1 MPYVVFRHMGPHFDS
16 YANSGIPDIT
26 GTGHQ
31 LYSGR
36 DDEKR
41 PDLLHL
47 LPHLHP
53 SDVGTDTTNRIGDLQ
68 QLAKAIQN
76 STGRR
81 PASHPN
87 HSTTYRLSQLNAKM
101 LQQERRLLG
110 TRAKNIIHILC
121 KTELS
126 DTLMDRRYTPSATD
140 YLGYLTES
148 TGLTGEHKWGNL
160 RKTESG
166 WGDWLGVIGQVCKS
180 WHTVIQ
186 KRRSNPSHIMFLS
199 RQSKAEHWPTYGG
212 RAFREI
218 QTSYK
223 TYKKLHSV
231 YVGNRVIQNKTQAH
245 DLVNILYD
253 RVPTLKKLHLP
264 NTTTEIGLRA
274 AKTLAM
280 RGLGLR
286 DSIQLV
292 TWLHGLPTT
301 GAKDFLTLMRDSPRA
316 TVIYV
321 LEGCEQIALLN
332 LVTQGYLPEKPLQ
345 ERGGQPVGEQLL
357 PYTLVFDQELFP
369 RLTYMQ
375 NLITH
380 IRDPTTHIPGTRRTP
395 LMP

>member
-1 MPYVVFRHMGPHFDS
+1 MGPHFDS
-16 YANSGIPDIT
+16 YANSGIPDIK
-26 GTGHQ
+26 GTEHQ
-31 LYSGR
+31 LYSGEG
-36 DDEKR
+36 DEKR
-41 PDLLHL
+41 LELLHL

-53 SDVGTDTTNRIGDLQ
+53 SDVGTNTTSRIGDLQ

-87 HSTTYRLSQLNAKM
+87 HSTTYRLSQLNANL

-126 DTLMDRRYTPSATD
+126 DTLMDRGYTPSATD
-140 YLGYLTES
+140 YLGYLTEK
-148 TGLTGEHKWGNL
+148 TGFTGVDKWGDL
-160 RKTESG
+160 QRTESG
-166 WGDWLGVIGQVCKS
+166 WGDWFGVIGQVCKS

-186 KRRSNPSHIMFLS
+186 KRRSNPSHITFLA
-199 RQSKAEHWPTYGG
+199 RHSKAEHWPTYGG

-223 TYKKLHSV
+223 TYKKPHSV
-231 YVGNRVIQNKTQAH
+231 YVGNRVIQNETQAH

-316 TVIYV
+316 TVIHV
-321 LEGCEQIALLN
+321 LEGCEQIALFN

-345 ERGGQPVGEQLL
+345 VRGGHPGGEQLL
-357 PYTLVFDQELFP
+357 PYTLVFD
-369 RLTYMQ
+369 
-375 NLITH
+375 
-380 IRDPTTHIPGTRRTP
+380 
-395 LMP
+395 

>member
-1 MPYVVFRHMGPHFDS
+1 
-16 YANSGIPDIT
+16 
-26 GTGHQ
+26 
-31 LYSGR
+31 
-36 DDEKR
+36 
-41 PDLLHL
+41 
-47 LPHLHP
+47 
-53 SDVGTDTTNRIGDLQ
+53 
-68 QLAKAIQN
+68 
-76 STGRR
+76 
-81 PASHPN
+81 
-87 HSTTYRLSQLNAKM
+87 
-101 LQQERRLLG
+101 
-110 TRAKNIIHILC
+110 
-121 KTELS
+121 
-126 DTLMDRRYTPSATD
+126 MDRGYTPSATD
-140 YLGYLTES
+140 YLGYLTEK
-148 TGLTGEHKWGNL
+148 TGFTGVDKWGDL
-160 RKTESG
+160 QRTESG
-166 WGDWLGVIGQVCKS
+166 WGDWFGVIGQVCKS

-186 KRRSNPSHIMFLS
+186 KRRSNPSHITFLA
-199 RQSKAEHWPTYGG
+199 RHSKAEHWPTYGG

-223 TYKKLHSV
+223 TYKKPHSV
-231 YVGNRVIQNKTQAH
+231 YVGNRVIQNETQAH

-301 GAKDFLTLMRDSPRA
+301 GAKDFLSLMRDSPRA
-316 TVIYV
+316 TVIHV

-345 ERGGQPVGEQLL
+345 VRGGHPVGDQLL

-375 NLITH
+375 NLIAH
-380 IRDPTTHIPGTRRTP
+380 ILTTHIPETTKNIITYDPLEDVGDDYIPRPRPFSTHPQLRPTVKKEILSYPHEPGNPLQPGDLEYDDLLELYEYDEERGLSEITLEEGTEIEIAIEDELGAITWIPDRVTSIQKGSLEFQVFFQGCRIDAGTWTRTRNRAE
-395 LMP
+395 MEAT